1 MSDKN
6 NNTFFYGYIF
16 VSMVTIGVLI
26 VFLVKCESNTSDNYE
41 PESAMY
47 SYYDEQSGDDRDLCN
62 CSPQGHCMCSNR
74 LQSQKSYA
82 RGATEYQDFSEEQ
95 AKAGGVKWDKYNGS
109 NCGC

>member
-16 VSMVTIGVLI
+16 ISMVTIGVLI
-26 VFLVKCESNTSDNYE
+26 GFLVKCESNTFDNYE

-47 SYYDEQSGDDRDLCN
+47 SYYDEQSGDRDLCN
-62 CSPQGHCMCSNR
+62 CSPQGHSRCSNR
-74 LQSQKSYA
+74 LQSHKSYA
-82 RGATEYQDFSEEQ
+82 RGTTEYQDFSEEQ
-95 AKAGGVKWDKYNGS
+95 AKTGVMEQYNVS